1 MYSVDFYDLGEGK
14 DPVLEFL
21 ESLDIKAQAKI
32 DRNIQLLKARG
43 PQLGMPFTR
52 HLQDGIF
59 ELRTQ
64 SGNDIFRILFY
75 FRKTKMILLTNGFTK
90 YTQKTPRNEIEKAK
104 KYRADYERRH
114 LND

>member
-14 DPVLEFL
+14 YPVLEFL

-64 SGNDIFRILFY
+64 SGNDIFRILF
-75 FRKTKMILLTNGFTK
+75 
-90 YTQKTPRNEIEKAK
+90 
-104 KYRADYERRH
+104 
-114 LND
+114 